1 MRFLVGLIVGI
12 LLGAAATAAG
22 QWAYVGVYTAQELA
36 RSGPAI
42 AQIYAIGV
50 YDGLVAQQYHV
61 TGGGAGQAHLDRARP
76 CLRERVYDAKLS
88 KWVRAVVTA
97 TSNRNAAVVIVDHA
111 CG

>member
-22 QWAYVGVYTAQELA
+22 QWSYVGVYTAQELA
-36 RSGPAI
+36 RSAPAT

-61 TGGGAGQAHLDRARP
+61 TGGGGGKRIWTGRGHVCVHVSTTR
-76 CLRERVYDAKLS
+76 S
-88 KWVRAVVTA
+88 F
-97 TSNRNAAVVIVDHA
+97 RN
-111 CG
+111 GYKQS